1 MSNTK
6 KTYFPKEFLEKY
18 QEILEKEDLKRF
30 IDSCS
35 VRLTKAI
42 RINKLKINSIDEIEV
57 LKDLN
62 LKETPYLKGTY
73 FILSTVSAIGST
85 VEQLNGLFQIQEV
98 SSLLPVLVL
107 DPKPNEVILDL
118 TAAPGNKTT
127 YIAEKMNNTGLIVA
141 NEIDTKRIKTLI
153 YALKKLGV
161 TNTIVTN
168 FDGRF
173 FNMGLKFDKILL
185 DAPCSCEGEI
195 KKNKDVLKSWS
206 EKLVLSKSKLQK
218 ELILNAFDQLKE
230 NGVLVYSTC
239 TLSPEENEEVID
251 YLIKKR
257 KKLSI
262 EKINIPNLNY
272 TEGLEKY
279 KSKTYSL
286 EVKKAIRIWPHL
298 TDLEGFFICKIKKE

>member
-1 MSNTK
+1 MVLK
-6 KTYFPKEFLEKY
+6 KNIYFPPDFLEKY
-18 QEILEKEDLKRF
+18 KKILKEKDFERF

-42 RINKLKINSIDEIEV
+42 RINKLKVNSIDEIEI
-57 LKDLN
+57 LKELN
-62 LKETPYLKGTY
+62 LKETPYIKDTY
-73 FILSTVSAIGST
+73 FILSTVSAIGNT

-98 SSLLPVLVL
+98 SSLLPVIVL
-107 DPKPNEVILDL
+107 NPRPKDIILDL

-127 YIAEKMNNTGLIVA
+127 YIAEKMNNTGLIIA

-168 FDGRF
+168 FDGRTF
-173 FNMGLKFDKILL
+173 DLNIKFDKILL

-218 ELILNAFDQLKE
+218 ELILNAFDQLKQ
-230 NGVLVYSTC
+230 GGILVYSTC

-262 EKINIPNLNY
+262 ERISIPNLNY
-272 TEGLEKY
+272 KEGLEKY
-279 KSKTYSL
+279 KLKTYSP
-286 EVKKAIRIWPHL
+286 EVKKSIRIWPQL
-298 TDLEGFFICKIKKE
+298 TDLEGFYICKIKKE